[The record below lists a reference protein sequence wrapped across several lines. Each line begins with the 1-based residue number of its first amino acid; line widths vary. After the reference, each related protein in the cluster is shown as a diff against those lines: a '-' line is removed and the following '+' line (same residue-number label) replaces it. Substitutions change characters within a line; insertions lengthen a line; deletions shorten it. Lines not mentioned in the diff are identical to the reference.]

1 MGWPAGGPDPG
12 RTGVREGERG
22 DQKKIPPVLRE
33 GVEAWAVVRGNGE
46 KGG

>member
-1 MGWPAGGPDPG
+1 M
-12 RTGVREGERG
+12 REGERG